1 MINVWVPFLIIYGHI
16 VRDVWVPF
24 LIIYGHIVRDNVLV
38 PFLIIYGH
46 IYIVRDKV
54 GRIENP
60 STREKKIENGPGT
73 HIFGLEVS

>member
-1 MINVWVPFLIIYGHI
+1 MRLKINNVFKKYFGTLLPHLVYLGIY
-16 VRDVWVPF
+16 VRGKNGGF
-24 LIIYGHIVRDNVLV
+24 TMVL
-38 PFLIIYGH
+38 H
-46 IYIVRDKV
+46 E